1 MKKYLSVCRVASAEK
16 LLLRLVSRQHFVDG
30 AELYSVEDLVSNLK
44 MALFYS
50 KHVFCH
56 LRNRKLSR
64 HTSMG
69 LFCRWR
75 NACCIFYYSE
85 IFLSNLFSSGMCAAI
100 WGRLYIWWSRIA
112 SRIFVKTNRGCMQ
125 TFQLRF
131 LEKKYFVDW
140 IFEPTTFRLA
150 QKDVAL

>member
-1 MKKYLSVCRVASAEK
+1 MQVDQFRRQIILMKKYLSVCRVASAEK

-50 KHVFCH
+50 KHVF
-56 LRNRKLSR
+56 LSLKKQEIEQ
-64 HTSMG
+64 TYING
-69 LFCRWR
+69 AFCRWR

-100 WGRLYIWWSRIA
+100 
-112 SRIFVKTNRGCMQ
+112 
-125 TFQLRF
+125 
-131 LEKKYFVDW
+131 
-140 IFEPTTFRLA
+140 
-150 QKDVAL
+150 

>member
-30 AELYSVEDLVSNLK
+30 AELYSVEDLVSNRFLK

-56 LRNRKLSR
+56 LRNRKYSWQI
-64 HTSMG
+64 SMG
-69 LFCRWR
+69 LHQHAAFFTTQKF
-75 NACCIFYYSE
+75 FYQT
-85 IFLSNLFSSGMCAAI
+85 FFSSGLCAAI

-140 IFEPTTFRLA
+140 RLEPTTFRLA
-150 QKDVAL
+150 QKYVALLT